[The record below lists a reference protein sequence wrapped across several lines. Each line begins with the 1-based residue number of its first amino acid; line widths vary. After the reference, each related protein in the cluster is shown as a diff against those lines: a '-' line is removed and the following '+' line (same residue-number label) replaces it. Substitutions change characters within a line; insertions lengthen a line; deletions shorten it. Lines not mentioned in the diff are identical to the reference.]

1 MASASQIKKI
11 HTLKN
16 ILGLDNELYR
26 EILFAFK
33 VESSKNL
40 TYMQATDLIEVLE
53 QKAVAKNIWQKK
65 PLKYSTLKRNINM
78 ATPAQLRMIESLWKE
93 VCYID
98 NEKFAKKSL
107 RKFLK
112 SKFKIDDI
120 MFLTKTNATKV
131 IQGIKNIKKNLKKSK
146 KTLNV

>member
-65 PLKYSTLKRNINM
+65 PLKQCLKNPKTSFM
-78 ATPAQLRMIESLWKE
+78 LSLP
-93 VCYID
+93 
-98 NEKFAKKSL
+98 
-107 RKFLK
+107 
-112 SKFKIDDI
+112 
-120 MFLTKTNATKV
+120 
-131 IQGIKNIKKNLKKSK
+131 
-146 KTLNV
+146 

>member
-53 QKAVAKNIWQKK
+53 QKAVAKKYLAEKTIKIFNSQKR
-65 PLKYSTLKRNINM
+65 Y
-78 ATPAQLRMIESLWKE
+78 
-93 VCYID
+93 
-98 NEKFAKKSL
+98 
-107 RKFLK
+107 
-112 SKFKIDDI
+112 
-120 MFLTKTNATKV
+120 
-131 IQGIKNIKKNLKKSK
+131 
-146 KTLNV
+146 